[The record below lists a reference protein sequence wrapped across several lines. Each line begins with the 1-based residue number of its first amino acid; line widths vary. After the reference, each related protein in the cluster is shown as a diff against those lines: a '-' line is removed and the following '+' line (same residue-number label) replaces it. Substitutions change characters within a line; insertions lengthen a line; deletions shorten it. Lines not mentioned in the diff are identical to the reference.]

1 MPTAPVL
8 EYLIL
13 TNVIC
18 VDLLMAIAEDGR
30 FLMPESVSFGSFAR
44 CTLDRRCAEPDEAD
58 KADEDGCFLA
68 ADGRLKTDMSPP
80 VMSSSSDVMGAMAI
94 AS

>member
-1 MPTAPVL
+1 MAPVL

-30 FLMPESVSFGSFAR
+30 FLMPGSVSFGSLAR
-44 CTLDRRCAEPDEAD
+44 GTLDRRCAEPDEAD

-68 ADGRLKTDMSPP
+68 ADRRLKTDMSPP
-80 VMSSSSDVMGAMAI
+80 VMSSSSDAMGAMAI

>member
-1 MPTAPVL
+1 L
-8 EYLIL
+8 
-13 TNVIC
+13 
-18 VDLLMAIAEDGR
+18 DG
-30 FLMPESVSFGSFAR
+30 
-44 CTLDRRCAEPDEAD
+44 RCAEPDEAD

-80 VMSSSSDVMGAMAI
+80 EMSSSSDVMGAMAI